1 MAPPLSHG
9 YVLTYAVLSYVSVP
23 LSLDTITA
31 EVMKTDTGRT
41 MTIDRIRASLSQLG
55 CSQRMIVDDAYSI
68 GKVDIFLM
76 EDYF

>member
-1 MAPPLSHG
+1 LA
-9 YVLTYAVLSYVSVP
+9 YAILSYVSVP
-23 LSLDTITA
+23 LSLDAITA

-68 GKVDIFLM
+68 GKIDIFLV
-76 EDYF
+76 EDYL